1 MNWID
6 VALLTVLLL
15 FGLRG
20 YFRGL
25 FREVFSL
32 LGLAAGF
39 IGAARYAAPAAAF
52 IGAHWQGPPLLL
64 KALGFVFCFFLIYV
78 VFNLI
83 GWLLHRSAK
92 ALFLQTV
99 NRFGGI
105 VLGLGKGL
113 ALAALA
119 VFLVTSTTLVP
130 PAARAQ
136 LERSY
141 LVSPLAHLADRL
153 IRFGRNTIF
162 IQEAS
167 QAQSTGPGQPAAFS
181 L

>member
-1 MNWID
+1 MNGID
-6 VALLTVLLL
+6 LSLLMVLLL

-39 IGAARYAAPAAAF
+39 VGAARHAETMGGVIAPYWNAAP
-52 IGAHWQGPPLLL
+52 ILL
-64 KALGFVFCFFLIYV
+64 KGVGFVVCFFLVYV
-78 VFNLI
+78 LFNLT

-99 NRFGGI
+99 NRCGGV
-105 VLGLGKGL
+105 VLGLGKGA

-119 VFLVTSTTLVP
+119 VYAVTSTTLVP
-130 PAARAQ
+130 SSAREK
-136 LERSY
+136 LEQSY
-141 LVSPLAHLADRL
+141 LVAPLANLADSL
-153 IRFGRNTIF
+153 IRFGKAKVF
-162 IQEAS
+162 IQGSSHEARTTKHS
-167 QAQSTGPGQPAAFS
+167 RLGQS
-181 L
+181 

>member
-6 VALLTVLLL
+6 VTLLVVLLL

-39 IGAARYAAPAAAF
+39 LGAARYAESVGAF
-52 IGAHWQGPPLLL
+52 IAQYWNASPIVL
-64 KALGFVFCFFLIYV
+64 KGLGFVICFFVIYV
-78 VFNLI
+78 LFNLI

-105 VLGLGKGL
+105 VLGFGKGL

-119 VFLVTSTTLVP
+119 VFVVTSTTLVP
-130 PAARAQ
+130 PAARQ
-136 LERSY
+136 KLEQSY
-141 LVSPLAHLADRL
+141 LVSPLANLADTL
-153 IRFGRNTIF
+153 IRLGKARIF
-162 IQEAS
+162 VQESS
-167 QAQSTGPGQPAAFS
+167 QARTSDISRSA
-181 L
+181 

>member
-6 VALLTVLLL
+6 VTLLVVLLL

-32 LGLAAGF
+32 IGLGAGF
-39 IGAARYAAPAAAF
+39 VGAARYAESVGAFVASYWNAPP
-52 IGAHWQGPPLLL
+52 ILL
-64 KALGFVFCFFLIYV
+64 KGLGFVICFFFIYAS
-78 VFNLI
+78 FNLI
-83 GWLLHRSAK
+83 GWFLHRSAK

-105 VLGLGKGL
+105 ILGLGKGV

-119 VFLVTSTTLVP
+119 VFIVT
-130 PAARAQ
+130 REK
-136 LERSY
+136 LEQSY
-141 LVSPLAHLADRL
+141 LVSPLASLADTL
-153 IRFGRNTIF
+153 IRFGKAKIF
-162 IQEAS
+162 IQESS
-167 QAQSTGPGQPAAFS
+167 QARTRNPSRSA
-181 L
+181 

>member
-6 VALLTVLLL
+6 ITLLVVLLL

-39 IGAARYAAPAAAF
+39 LGAARYAESAGFWLANYWPAPA
-52 IGAHWQGPPLLL
+52 ILL
-64 KALGFVFCFFLIYV
+64 KGLGFVFCFFLIYV
-78 VFNLI
+78 FFNLI

-92 ALFLQTV
+92 ALLLQSV

-105 VLGLGKGL
+105 ILGFGKGV

-119 VFLVTSTTLVP
+119 VFTVSSTSLVP
-130 PAARAQ
+130 PAARQ
-136 LERSY
+136 KLEQSY
-141 LVSPLAHLADRL
+141 LVSPLANLADAL
-153 IRFGRNTIF
+153 IRFGKAKIL
-162 IQEAS
+162 IQEPSRARGAKS
-167 QAQSTGPGQPAAFS
+167 SRAA
-181 L
+181 

>member
-1 MNWID
+1 L
-6 VALLTVLLL
+6 VL

-39 IGAARYAAPAAAF
+39 VGAARYAEAAGAFVASYWPGPA
-52 IGAHWQGPPLLL
+52 ILL
-64 KALGFVFCFFLIYV
+64 KGLGFVFCFFFIYV
-78 VFNLI
+78 LFNLA

-92 ALFLQTV
+92 ALLLQTV

-105 VLGLGKGL
+105 LLGLGKGV

-119 VFLVTSTTLVP
+119 VFTVTSTSLMP
-130 PAARAQ
+130 PAARQ
-136 LERSY
+136 KLEQSY
-141 LVSPLAHLADRL
+141 LVAPLTTLADAL
-153 IRFGRNTIF
+153 IRVGKAKIF
-162 IQEAS
+162 IQESS
-167 QAQSTGPGQPAAFS
+167 QARIAKPSRSA
-181 L
+181 

>member
-6 VALLTVLLL
+6 LALLVVLLL

-32 LGLAAGF
+32 LGLVAGL
-39 IGAARYAAPAAAF
+39 IGASRYAE
-52 IGAHWQGPPLLL
+52 LLS
-64 KALGFVFCFFLIYV
+64 GFVATYWDAPSLVLKGTSFVICFFVIYV
-78 VFNLI
+78 FFNLI

-105 VLGLGKGL
+105 LLGVGKGA
-113 ALAALA
+113 ALAAFV
-119 VFLVTSTTLVP
+119 VFAVTSTALIP
-130 PAARAQ
+130 SSARQQ
-136 LERSY
+136 LDQAY
-141 LVSPLAHLADRL
+141 LVSPLANLADAL
-153 IRFGRNTIF
+153 IRFGKTKIF
-162 IQEAS
+162 IKPA
-167 QAQSTGPGQPAAFS
+167 QARSAVPLRSA
-181 L
+181 

>member
-6 VALLTVLLL
+6 VTLVVVLLL

-32 LGLAAGF
+32 IGLAAGF
-39 IGAARYAAPAAAF
+39 IGAARYAEPVGAF
-52 IGAHWQGPPLLL
+52 VASYWNGPPILL
-64 KALGFVFCFFLIYV
+64 KGLGFVICFFLIYV
-78 VFNLI
+78 LFNVI

-105 VLGLGKGL
+105 LLGLGKGV

-119 VFLVTSTTLVP
+119 VFAVTSTSLVP
-130 PAARAQ
+130 RAAREK
-136 LERSY
+136 LEQSY
-141 LVSPLAHLADRL
+141 FVSPLANLAATL
-153 IRFGRNTIF
+153 IRFGKAKIF
-162 IQEAS
+162 IQEPS
-167 QAQSTGPGQPAAFS
+167 QARTGNPSRSA
-181 L
+181 

>member
-6 VALLTVLLL
+6 VTLLVVLLL
-15 FGLRG
+15 FALRG

-39 IGAARYAAPAAAF
+39 IGAARYADSTGGIIASYWPAPE
-52 IGAHWQGPPLLL
+52 ILVKG
-64 KALGFVFCFFLIYV
+64 LGFVFCFFFIYV
-78 VFNLI
+78 FFNLI

-105 VLGLGKGL
+105 VLGFGKGV
-113 ALAALA
+113 ALAALV
-119 VFLVTSTTLVP
+119 VFTATSTSLVP
-130 PAARAQ
+130 PAARQ
-136 LERSY
+136 KLEQSY
-141 LVSPLAHLADRL
+141 LVSPLANLADTL
-153 IRFGRNTIF
+153 IRFGKSKIF
-162 IQEAS
+162 NQE
-167 QAQSTGPGQPAAFS
+167 PGQARIAKAS
-181 L
+181 RSA

>member
-6 VALLTVLLL
+6 VTLLVVLLL

-20 YFRGL
+20 YFRGF

-39 IGAARYAAPAAAF
+39 IGAARYADSAAGIIASYWAAPA
-52 IGAHWQGPPLLL
+52 ILV
-64 KALGFVFCFFLIYV
+64 KVLGFVLCFFFIYV
-78 VFNLI
+78 LFNLV

-92 ALFLQTV
+92 ALLLQTA

-105 VLGLGKGL
+105 VLGVGKGV

-119 VFLVTSTTLVP
+119 VFTVSSTSLMP
-130 PAARAQ
+130 PAARQ
-136 LERSY
+136 KLEQSY
-141 LVSPLAHLADRL
+141 LASPLANLADTL
-153 IRFGRNTIF
+153 IRFGKSKIF
-162 IQEAS
+162 IQERG
-167 QAQSTGPGQPAAFS
+167 QARIAKPPRAA
-181 L
+181 

>member
-6 VALLTVLLL
+6 LTLLVVLLL

-32 LGLAAGF
+32 LGLVGGL
-39 IGAARYAAPAAAF
+39 IGAVRYGEWLSGFVAGYWNA
-52 IGAHWQGPPLLL
+52 PPLVL
-64 KALGFVFCFFLIYV
+64 KGASFVICFFVIYV
-78 VFNLI
+78 IFNLI

-105 VLGLGKGL
+105 LLGVGKGV
-113 ALAALA
+113 ALAALI
-119 VFLVTSTTLVP
+119 VFAVTSTTLIP
-130 PAARAQ
+130 SAARRQ
-136 LERSY
+136 LDQAY
-141 LVSPLAHLADRL
+141 LVSPLANLADTL
-153 IRFGRNTIF
+153 IRFGKANIF
-162 IQEAS
+162 IKPT
-167 QAQSTGPGQPAAFS
+167 QARTTVPSRAA
-181 L
+181 

>member
-6 VALLTVLLL
+6 VTLLVVLLL

-32 LGLAAGF
+32 FGLAAGF
-39 IGAARYAAPAAAF
+39 IGAARYAESV
-52 IGAHWQGPPLLL
+52 GAVIATYWSGPPIIL
-64 KALGFVFCFFLIYV
+64 KGLGFVICFFVIYV
-78 VFNLI
+78 LFNLT
-83 GWLLHRSAK
+83 GWFLHRSAK

-105 VLGLGKGL
+105 VLGLGKGV

-119 VFLVTSTTLVP
+119 VFAVTSTTLVP
-130 PAARAQ
+130 RAAREK
-136 LERSY
+136 LEQSY
-141 LVSPLAHLADRL
+141 LVSPLANLADAL
-153 IRFGRNTIF
+153 IRFGKANVF
-162 IQEAS
+162 IQESS
-167 QAQSTGPGQPAAFS
+167 QARTTNPSRSA
-181 L
+181 